1 MSKKKL
7 VGVAIVLA
15 LILLIGG
22 VIAYFTD
29 VTDPVTNVFTLG
41 DKVDIE
47 LTETAWPTAS
57 ANALGMH
64 PGAEVNKNPTINNVS
79 TTTPAY
85 VFMKVT
91 VPYYDSNADGTVD
104 AALFSYNVNSG
115 WTEIK
120 STLDTDT
127 KFCTKVYAY
136 GTDSAMTT
144 LAANATTGA
153 LFDKVTLVP
162 TLTATQKGT
171 APANPN
177 IDVKAYG
184 IQIDNL
190 GDADTPTE
198 IFALFGNN

>member
-29 VTDPVTNVFTLG
+29 VTEPAKNVFTLG
-41 DKVDIE
+41 DKVDIT

-57 ANALGMH
+57 ASALGMH
-64 PGAEVNKNPTINNVS
+64 PGASVNKNPTINNVS

-85 VFMKVT
+85 VFMT
-91 VPYYDSNADGTVD
+91 VSEPLYDSDGDDVVD
-104 AALFSYNVNSG
+104 SPLFTYETKAG
-115 WTEIK
+115 WTNIEV
-120 STLDTDT
+120 TTNG
-127 KFCTKVYAY
+127 KFQTTVYAY
-136 GTDSAMTT
+136 GTASAMTT
-144 LAANATTGA
+144 LAANTSTPA

-162 TLTATQKGT
+162 SLTAAQKDT
-171 APANPN
+171 APANPD
-177 IDVKAYG
+177 IEIIGYG

-190 GDADTPTE
+190 GDADTPAE
-198 IFALFGNN
+198 IFGLFSNS

>member
-29 VTDPVTNVFTLG
+29 VTNPVTNVFTLG

-57 ANALGMH
+57 ASALGMH

-79 TTTPAY
+79 DTTPAY
-85 VFMKVT
+85 VFMT
-91 VPYYDSNADGTVD
+91 VKEPLYIDSNNAKVP
-104 AALFSYNVNSG
+104 LFTYNVNPA
-115 WTEIK
+115 WTNIEE
-120 STLDTDT
+120 TTNGMFRT
-127 KFCTKVYAY
+127 TVYAY
-136 GTDSAMTT
+136 GTASAMTT
-144 LAANATTGA
+144 LAANTSTPA
-153 LFDKVTLVP
+153 LFDKVTLVS
-162 TLTATQKGT
+162 TLTADEKDS
-171 APANPN
+171 APAKPD
-177 IDVKAYG
+177 IEIIGYG

-198 IFALFGNN
+198 IFGLFSNS